1 LKGEADRR
9 PKAPPS
15 GDAES
20 ETPFER
26 RPKVRDQS
34 GKYGRLRYTAA
45 GALAALAAVG
55 AIAVTGAFAAKPH
68 AKPGAPAATGGQIK
82 SPTGPLPSK
91 TQAPPP
97 PGDPQLFLNAIQ
109 RLVNDGKITATEARV
124 VDREIVAGRVDT
136 DSLTAS
142 GFTPAQLQ
150 AVQDALGTTKAALA
164 ASVHGSGQKA
174 SADRRA
180 RKR

>member
-1 LKGEADRR
+1 MN
-9 PKAPPS
+9 
-15 GDAES
+15 
-20 ETPFER
+20 
-26 RPKVRDQS
+26 DQS
-34 GKYGRLRYTAA
+34 ARTGRLRYTAA

-68 AKPGAPAATGGQIK
+68 AKAGAPTASSGQIK
-82 SPTGPLPSK
+82 SPTGPLPTK
-91 TQAPPP
+91 TQEPPP
-97 PGDPQLFLNAIQ
+97 PGVPQVFLNAIQ
-109 RLVNDGKITATEARV
+109 RLVNDGTITATEARV

-150 AVQDALGTTKAALA
+150 AVQNALGSTKAALA
-164 ASVHGSGQKA
+164 ASVHSSGQKA
-174 SADRRA
+174 SGDRRA